1 MQSLAPVPPR
11 LFLVGV
17 LGLVLS
23 LIFMI
28 AKEDGSV
35 RLSIW
40 SLTDTSMISD
50 GGD

>member
-1 MQSLAPVPPR
+1 MQSLASVPPR

-23 LIFMI
+23 LIFMT
-28 AKEDGSV
+28 AKADGSV

-40 SLTDTSMISD
+40 SLTDTSMIPD